1 MRPTISQLQEFHQL
15 QSENHP
21 RKVLARVCLAI
32 SITIHVV
39 AIALVLL
46 ASTRDDIGPKI
57 TYIDINSIAESAPPA
72 TPVIHS
78 PAPQPEKIKAEEP
91 VPLPERSSEPT
102 SAEPPAPP
110 PVQPTVQEVK
120 TTSLGRGIANGY
132 FTSFAEGKNLRD
144 DIREYYFVLLEKINH
159 QWWLKAETLRESAA
173 HDGVVIFVIGRDGTL
188 MEVQL
193 SKSTG
198 SREVDRAIVEVLK
211 SASPFPPLPASY
223 PLGGFRAPLKI
234 AAPLHLFSIRSLR

>member
-1 MRPTISQLQEFHQL
+1 MNTSISTLPDNSHKKT
-15 QSENHP
+15 ENRA

-39 AIALVLL
+39 AIALILL
-46 ASTRDDIGPKI
+46 ASTRGDIGPKV
-57 TYIDINSIAESAPPA
+57 TYIDINSIAESAAPDA
-72 TPVIHS
+72 PVIHS
-78 PAPQPEKIKAEEP
+78 PSSQPEKTKAEEP
-91 VPLPERSSEPT
+91 VLMPEKP
-102 SAEPPAPP
+102 AEPAEVETPTP
-110 PVQPTVQEVK
+110 PVPPTAQEVR
-120 TTSLGRGIANGY
+120 TTSLGRGIASGY

-159 QWWLKAETLRESAA
+159 QWWLKAETLKETAA
-173 HDGVVIFVIGRDGTL
+173 HDGVVIFVIGRDGAL

-211 SASPFPPLPASY
+211 GASPFPPLPASY

>member
-15 QSENHP
+15 QSENRP
-21 RKVLARVCLAI
+21 RKVLARVCLVI
-32 SITIHVV
+32 SLAIHVV
-39 AIALVLL
+39 AIALILL
-46 ASTRDDIGPKI
+46 ASTQRDIGPKV
-57 TYIDINSIAESAPPA
+57 TYIDINSISESAPPA

-78 PAPQPEKIKAEEP
+78 PSPQPENIKAEEP
-91 VPLPERSSEPT
+91 VPLPEKPSEPT
-102 SAEPPAPP
+102 KAETPVT

-120 TTSLGRGIANGY
+120 TTSLGRGIASGY

-159 QWWLKAETLRESAA
+159 QWWLKAETLRETAA
-173 HDGVVIFVIGRDGTL
+173 RDGVVIFVIGRDGTL

>member
-1 MRPTISQLQEFHQL
+1 MKLSKSMPLETFSTQPVTA
-15 QSENHP
+15 P
-21 RKVLARVCLAI
+21 RKVLARACLAI

-46 ASTRDDIGPKI
+46 ASTQGDIGPKV
-57 TYIDINSIAESAPPA
+57 TYIDISSIAESAPPA
-72 TPVIHS
+72 SQVIHS
-78 PAPQPEKIKAEEP
+78 PFPQSEIIKADEP
-91 VPLPERSSEPT
+91 VPLPEKPSEPT
-102 SAEPPAPP
+102 KAETPVP
-110 PVQPTVQEVK
+110 PVQPTVQEVN
-120 TTSLGRGIANGY
+120 TTSLGRGIASGY

-159 QWWLKAETLRESAA
+159 QWWLKAETLRETAA
-173 HDGVVIFVIGRDGTL
+173 HDGVVMFVIGRDGTL

-211 SASPFPPLPASY
+211 GASPYPPLPASY
-223 PLGGFRAPLKI
+223 PLAGFKAPLKI